1 MDLYRRRSDPMVQLP
16 VSPEPSQS
24 QYRYPLLSSLPLSA
38 NPVNQ
43 TTRSTNKLEAKAQAL
58 CSMTFELNLRN
69 LNTHALR
76 LERNIQR
83 LAIKTADDQDFRRE
97 NEATLAKYMREVE
110 AVKIHLAQ
118 YGDKPPVTRADIAK
132 LQQEIL
138 QEVAEWKA
146 ELDDIRAQL
155 DALRDQNQQFALRDR
170 NLFEKIK
177 EMLGSNQTPDALVP
191 SAPSPPSLP
200 PAPSAPSPPSAPRTL
215 PARQSN
221 PRMETRAMRRE
232 RLDVVVLNRQQR
244 KYLQSA
250 KVPLPVANFDPELTL
265 SDHEYRITETINSTK
280 RWNREHKVT
289 KCSDPEFIANY
300 LMKQGRRD
308 PGIAKVL
315 QRAIQKRAFQA
326 TKRETGEPWRPHD
339 LTELCHS
346 VAWRDVID
354 AATEVLVTNR
364 HRTVQLLAQM

>member
-38 NPVNQ
+38 NPANQ
-43 TTRSTNKLEAKAQAL
+43 TTRSTKLEAKAQAL

-155 DALRDQNQQFALRDR
+155 ETLRDQNRQFALRDR

-177 EMLGSNQTPDALVP
+177 EMLGSNQTPDALM
-191 SAPSPPSLP
+191 
-200 PAPSAPSPPSAPRTL
+200 PSAPSPPSATRTL

-221 PRMETRAMRRE
+221 SRMETRAMRRE
-232 RLDVVVLNRQQR
+232 RLDVVVLNRQQQ
-244 KYLQSA
+244 LAVS
-250 KVPLPVANFDPELTL
+250 

-326 TKRETGEPWRPHD
+326 IKRETGEPWRPHD
-339 LTELCHS
+339 LTELCHG

>member
-1 MDLYRRRSDPMVQLP
+1 MDLYRRRSDPVVQLP

-24 QYRYPLLSSLPLSA
+24 QYCYPLLSSFPLSA

-43 TTRSTNKLEAKAQAL
+43 TTRSTSKLEAKAQAL
-58 CSMTFELNLRN
+58 CSMNFELNLRN
-69 LNTHALR
+69 LNAHALR

-83 LAIKTADDQDFRRE
+83 LAMKTAGDQDFRRE

-132 LQQEIL
+132 LQQEML

-155 DALRDQNQQFALRDR
+155 DALRDQNRQFALRDR

-177 EMLGSNQTPDALVP
+177 EMLGSNQMPEALLL
-191 SAPSPPSLP
+191 SAP
-200 PAPSAPSPPSAPRTL
+200 PAPSPASATRAL
-215 PARQSN
+215 PAQQSN

-232 RLDVVVLNRQQR
+232 RLDAVVLNRQQQ
-244 KYLQSA
+244 LAVS
-250 KVPLPVANFDPELTL
+250 

-315 QRAIQKRAFQA
+315 QRAIQKRVFQA
-326 TKRETGEPWRPHD
+326 IKMETGEPWRPHD

-354 AATEVLVTNR
+354 VATEVLVTKR